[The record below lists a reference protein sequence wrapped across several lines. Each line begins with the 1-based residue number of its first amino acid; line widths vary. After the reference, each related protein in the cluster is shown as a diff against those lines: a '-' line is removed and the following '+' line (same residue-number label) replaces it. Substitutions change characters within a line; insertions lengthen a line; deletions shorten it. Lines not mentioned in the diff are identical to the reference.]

1 MLVRMYRSMVHEKD
15 FLFYFKKGHIM
26 HNNVGIYEVK
36 RVYRIYCMCMIV
48 HDSP

>member
-15 FLFYFKKGHIM
+15 FFFYLKKGHIM
-26 HNNVGIYEVK
+26 HNNVGIYEEVK
-36 RVYRIYCMCMIV
+36 RVYRIYCMCI